1 MDIHSEC
8 QDVGLVGLTLLRWA
22 AHLPLEGT
30 VNANQIAADLR
41 KKITDGEY
49 AYGSR
54 MPSVRDIATEYDVSQ
69 QTAAAAYAS
78 LEATG
83 MVRVGRGVQGTVVT
97 AGPAADAHLGHFS
110 PPDLTAA
117 EAWRPANGGE
127 GSKEIISVRQT
138 PATPLMLEWGIQEGT
153 DVVERVL
160 VRRVDGT
167 PVQHKVT
174 VVPLDVASKRPQGY
188 DGIPP
193 MLVPV
198 GAPAATPPHGVRMAD
213 WLGWDVAHTEWAI
226 TVEPMTAEAAAVLG
240 LTEGVPAF
248 RILAVAKSSTGDT
261 TFVTATTVP
270 LHHRITLDIVG
281 D

>member
-1 MDIHSEC
+1 MN
-8 QDVGLVGLTLLRWA
+8 G
-22 AHLPLEGT
+22 
-30 VNANQIAADLR
+30 NQIAAQLR
-41 KKITDGEY
+41 RRIIDGEY
-49 AYGSR
+49 AFGSR
-54 MPSVRDIATEYDVSQ
+54 MPSVRDIAAEYGVSQ

-83 MVRVGRGVQGTVVT
+83 MVRVGRGVQGTIVT

-117 EAWRPANGGE
+117 EAWKPVNGGE
-127 GSKEIISVRQT
+127 GTKEIISVRQT
-138 PATPLMLEWGIQEGT
+138 PATPLMTEWGIPEGT

-174 VVPLDVASKRPQGY
+174 VVPLDVAAKRPEGY
-188 DGIPP
+188 EGIPP

-213 WLGWDVAHTEWAI
+213 WLGWDVVHTEWAI
-226 TVEPMTAEAAAVLG
+226 TVEPMTSGAAQVLG

-248 RILAVAKSSTGDT
+248 RILAVAKSSNDAT

-270 LHHRITLDIVG
+270 LHHRITLDIVS